1 MKKLSVALL
10 LIFCAAAV
18 LAGAGEVSAAVQA
31 GYIFDIEGTAQ
42 LRSADGKTITLKR
55 SEHILYAVKEGDRI
69 SVRKGRVVVA
79 SLKESKGYE
88 IGDNSEGL
96 AKPGRMVAVR
106 GKISELTGLY
116 APGGTS
122 SGSMGG
128 FVVRGV
134 RPCIKAI
141 SPVSTTILDPAPV
154 LSWENRCSGDRKV
167 TVKIISG
174 DTVVYSAESEG
185 SSLKVPDKVLAYGN
199 EYRWIVDSGKVNNV
213 SGGVFSLPSEAEAE
227 ELGRKIAAFKERKE
241 DLSFRLSYVFFLV
254 DNNLNDLARAEIKTL
269 KADFPENEHLKKME
283 ESIR

>member
-1 MKKLSVALL
+1 MKKVGVVLL
-10 LIFCAAAV
+10 FIFYGAAMF
-18 LAGAGEVSAAVQA
+18 LTAGEVRAAAQA
-31 GYIFDIEGTAQ
+31 GYIFDIKGTAE
-42 LRSADGKTITLKR
+42 LKSAEGKTITLKR

-69 SVRKGRVVVA
+69 SVQKGRVVVA

-134 RPCIKAI
+134 RPCIRAI
-141 SPVSTTILDPAPV
+141 APVSTTILDRAPM
-154 LSWENRCSGDRKV
+154 LSWENRCPGDRRV

-185 SSLKVPDKVLAYGN
+185 SSLKVPDKVLAYGS

-213 SGGVFSLPSEAEAE
+213 SGGVFSLPSEREAE
-227 ELGRKIAAFKERKE
+227 EFGRKIAAFKERKE

-254 DNNLNDLARAEIKTL
+254 DNNLNDMARAEIKTL